1 MTTSKEKQIIHD
13 QFKEKMDYDELLNC
27 MRCGFCLP
35 SCPTYIESGLKESHS
50 PRGRIALMKAV
61 VDGIIE
67 PDEDVERTLEL
78 CLGCRAC
85 EPVCPSGVKYG
96 HLLEEARDII
106 NQNKK
111 HSLPAKVIRKTVFEG
126 LFPHPNRMKFATSL
140 LGFYQRSGIQKIAQ
154 KSGVMR
160 LFPETMA
167 TMEKVLP
174 KAPTL
179 KEMKN
184 RPEFLEAYGKRNK
197 RVAFFSGCL
206 MDTMFL
212 ETNNATTKL
221 LQLAGC
227 DIVIPKQQ
235 TCCGALHGHSG
246 EKASAKELAK
256 RNIQAFEELE
266 VDYIITNA
274 GGCGA
279 FLVDY
284 DHLLNKDPEWR
295 ERAEAFATKIKDVS
309 SILVEMNFFKKPL
322 KLTPQVIT
330 YQDSCHLRNVQGTYF
345 EPRTLLKSIE
355 GVTYVEMKEADRC
368 CGSAGIY
375 NIVESEMSMQILD
388 HKMVNAK
395 ATNAKTIV
403 TANPGCLLQMKL
415 GIEREGLS
423 HSVRAI
429 HIVDLLLEAVETASL
444 TTSGNVIN
452 LNEDKNDIGLTS

>member
-1 MTTSKEKQIIHD
+1 MTTKEQRII
-13 QFKEKMDYDELLNC
+13 QEEFKNRMNEDELLNC

-35 SCPTYIESGLKESHS
+35 SCPTYVESGFKETHS

-61 VDGIIE
+61 ADGLIE
-67 PDEDVERTLEL
+67 PDADVERSLDL

-111 HSLPAKVIRKTVFEG
+111 HSLSAKTVRNLVFNE
-126 LFPHPNRMKFATSL
+126 LFPHQKRIRAATGL
-140 LGFYQRSGIQKIAQ
+140 LGFYQRSGLQSFARKTGML
-154 KSGVMR
+154 KW
-160 LFPETMA
+160 LPENLV

-174 KAPTL
+174 EVPTM

-184 RPEFLEAYGKRNK
+184 RPSYFSASGVPKK
-197 RVAFFSGCL
+197 KAAFFTGCL

-212 ETNNATTKL
+212 ETNNATLRL

-227 DIVIPKQQ
+227 EILIPEDQA
-235 TCCGALHGHSG
+235 CCGALHGHSG
-246 EKASAKELAK
+246 EKQSAKELAK
-256 RNIQAFEELE
+256 RNIEAFENLD

-279 FLVDY
+279 FLIDY
-284 DHLLNKDPEWR
+284 GHLLQDDPQWADRARDFSAKLKDISEVLY
-295 ERAEAFATKIKDVS
+295 ELDFHKNV
-309 SILVEMNFFKKPL
+309 
-322 KLTPQVIT
+322 KLELPSQVIT
-330 YQDSCHLRNVQGTYF
+330 YQDSCHLRNAMKTANA
-345 EPRTLLKSIE
+345 PRTLLKAISGIE
-355 GVTYVEMKEADRC
+355 FTEMKDADRC

-388 HKMVNAK
+388 HKMVHAKSANA
-395 ATNAKTIV
+395 AAIV

-415 GIEREGLS
+415 GIEREELS
-423 HSVRAI
+423 GKVNAV
-429 HIVDLLLEAVETASL
+429 HIADLLLEAAGE
-444 TTSGNVIN
+444 
-452 LNEDKNDIGLTS
+452 K

>member
-1 MTTSKEKQIIHD
+1 MTSVKEKQAIQD
-13 QFKEKMDYDELLNC
+13 EFKTRMDEDELLNC

-35 SCPTYIESGLKESHS
+35 SCPTYVESGFKESHS

-61 VDGIIE
+61 VDGVIE
-67 PDEDVERTLEL
+67 PDEDVERTLDL

-111 HSLPAKVIRKTVFEG
+111 HSLPVRVLRKTAFDG
-126 LFPHPNRMKFATSL
+126 LFPHQSRMRVLTNF
-140 LGFYQRSGIQKIAQ
+140 LGIYQRSGIQNAVHHT
-154 KSGVMR
+154 GLLR
-160 LFPETMA
+160 LLPDSMA
-167 TMEKVLP
+167 SMERVLP
-174 KAPTL
+174 RVPTM

-184 RPEFLEAYGKRNK
+184 RPTHLPALQTQKK

-212 ETNNATTKL
+212 KTNDATMKL
-221 LQLAGC
+221 LQHAGC
-227 DIVIPKQQ
+227 EIVIPKEQN
-235 TCCGALHGHSG
+235 CCGALHGHSG
-246 EKASAKELAK
+246 EKDRGKELAK
-256 RNIQAFEELE
+256 RNITAFEDLE

-284 DHLLNKDPEWR
+284 DHLLKDDHEWFK
-295 ERAEAFATKIKDVS
+295 RAVSFKEKIKDMS
-309 SILVEMNFFKKPL
+309 AILVEL
-322 KLTPQVIT
+322 KFHEKNLSVRPQRVT
-330 YQDSCHLRNVQGTYF
+330 YQDSCHLRNVQGTF
-345 EPRTLLKSIE
+345 LQPRMLLQSVV
-355 GVTYVEMKEADRC
+355 GADFYEMKDADRC

-388 HKMVNAK
+388 HKMEKVAESM
-395 ATNAKTIV
+395 ATTIV

-423 HSVRAI
+423 GVLRAV
-429 HIVDLLLEAVETASL
+429 HIADFLLE
-444 TTSGNVIN
+444 
-452 LNEDKNDIGLTS
+452 GLEGQLEGSE